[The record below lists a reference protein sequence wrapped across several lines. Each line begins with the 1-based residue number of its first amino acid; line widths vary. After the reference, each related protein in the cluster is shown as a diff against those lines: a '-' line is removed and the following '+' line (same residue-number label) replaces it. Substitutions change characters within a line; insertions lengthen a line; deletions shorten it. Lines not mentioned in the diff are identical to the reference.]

1 MSKQEHAAK
10 ETNALPS
17 HQLNITSQV
26 LHWSPAVNAEQ
37 VASLTNSHAQLFEV
51 VIASDCLFFKDF
63 HADLL
68 HTLQQLLVPGG
79 VGLFLQPARDNTLH
93 KFVALCAESGA
104 FATEIIEDYSPQVVW
119 SYLSGLLRFIQSF
132 LDGQSQRYSSNYL
145 ILRQLTR

>member
-1 MSKQEHAAK
+1 MFFVAKQNVCIAMCKQEHSAK
-10 ETNALPS
+10 ETSVLFTHLLS
-17 HQLNITSQV
+17 ISSQV

-37 VASLTNSHAQLFEV
+37 VASLTNSHAQLFDV

-63 HADLL
+63 HTDLL

-104 FATEIIEDYSPQVVW
+104 FTTEIIEDYSPEV
-119 SYLSGLLRFIQSF
+119 
-132 LDGQSQRYSSNYL
+132 
-145 ILRQLTR
+145 

>member
-1 MSKQEHAAK
+1 MCKQEHQSTK
-10 ETNALPS
+10 ETSALFTHS
-17 HQLNITSQV
+17 LNISSQV

-37 VASLTNSHAQLFEV
+37 VASLTNSHTQLFDV

-104 FATEIIEDYSPQVVW
+104 FTTEIIEDYSPEVNDEE
-119 SYLSGLLRFIQSF
+119 FSF
-132 LDGQSQRYSSNYL
+132 FKN
-145 ILRQLTR
+145 ILYE